1 MLCVCGGIALNLYP
15 INRKFYNIMFV
26 CCLIGFGLG
35 LLLLVWKRKYCRF
48 AAMLVF
54 VLVVIPFILP
64 SKSIDPG
71 ILRKAYV
78 DRLINLNG
86 TKYVWGGE
94 NRWGI
99 DCSGLPRKGFRDALL
114 AYGLKNFNGAAMRSF
129 VENWWYDASAK
140 ALGQGYRNY
149 TVVLETKGTVKE
161 MDYSSLLPGD
171 LAITENGIHVLV
183 YLGKNEWIQAAPE
196 VGKVAIMNG
205 REDKNS
211 WLKVSVR
218 TYRWSLL
225 NKKDG

>member
-1 MLCVCGGIALNLYP
+1 
-15 INRKFYNIMFV
+15 
-26 CCLIGFGLG
+26 
-35 LLLLVWKRKYCRF
+35 
-48 AAMLVF
+48 
-54 VLVVIPFILP
+54 
-64 SKSIDPG
+64 
-71 ILRKAYV
+71 
-78 DRLINLNG
+78 
-86 TKYVWGGE
+86 
-94 NRWGI
+94 
-99 DCSGLPRKGFRDALL
+99 
-114 AYGLKNFNGAAMRSF
+114 MRSF